1 MHNIQFTPDVYT
13 VGQYGSHQNKI
24 QNNRRC
30 HSEQLI
36 RNRTKVS
43 SPSSYSL
50 NGSIAYES
58 ASLTRVNYSPKN
70 LFSLTTPTSNR
81 RNSVCCTPTSQHVNS
96 SIFDK
101 YSPVDEN
108 ASLCVRSTPTQMG
121 TPSFDK
127 YMTPYDSPRQNVH
140 NRSASNSN
148 FSLDAIGNNWSL
160 LSNNSKTP
168 TRTRAYS
175 VDSPKNVDQLM
186 SLHFSP
192 CSCKI
197 NNSKRMS
204 FTSPLSAEPF
214 VFSSSASTPSLN
226 CCPELSPKRSLS
238 QGTVLERLQQTK
250 KEIPSPL
257 NIYLHT
263 RKRNARASGYHCHA
277 CN

>member
-1 MHNIQFTPDVYT
+1 MHNQFTPDVYT
-13 VGQYGSHQNKI
+13 VGQHGYESHQNKI

-36 RNRTKVS
+36 RNRTKLS

-70 LFSLTTPTSNR
+70 LFSLVTPTSNR
-81 RNSVCCTPTSQHVNS
+81 RNSVCCTPTTQNVNS

-101 YSPVDEN
+101 YSPIDEN
-108 ASLCVRSTPTQMG
+108 ASLCVRSTPTQLG

-140 NRSASNSN
+140 NRSALKSN
-148 FSLDAIGNNWSL
+148 FSLDAVENNWSL

-168 TRTRAYS
+168 TRARAYS
-175 VDSPKNVDQLM
+175 VDSPQNVGQLL

-192 CSCKI
+192 CSCKS

-204 FTSPLSAEPF
+204 FTSPMSACS
-214 VFSSSASTPSLN
+214 SSSASTPSLN
-226 CCPELSPKRSLS
+226 CCPEPSPQRSLS
-238 QGTVLERLQQTK
+238 QGTVLERWQQTN
-250 KEIPSPL
+250 KEIPSPM
-257 NIYLHT
+257 NIYLRT
-263 RKRNARASGYHCHA
+263 RKRNARASAYNCHA